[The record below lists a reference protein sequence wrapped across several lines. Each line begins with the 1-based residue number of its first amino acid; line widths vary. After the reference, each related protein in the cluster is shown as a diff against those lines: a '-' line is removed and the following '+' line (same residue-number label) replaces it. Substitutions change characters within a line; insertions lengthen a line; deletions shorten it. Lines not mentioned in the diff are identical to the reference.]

1 MNTKSKKKFIFIALG
16 LLIFVLALSPWFN
29 DDLISSHARSFI
41 SQEIQDEGLIGN
53 KVVDGELICDGL
65 CVDRYPFFTKVGV
78 QDAEWIIPFW
88 GSVYRV
94 K

>member
-1 MNTKSKKKFIFIALG
+1 MTRKKNLLG
-16 LLIFVLALSPWFN
+16 FVVAFLLLAAVTPWLE
-29 DDLISSHARSFI
+29 DDLLSAHARSEI
-41 SQEIQDEGLIGN
+41 SDQVQAENLQGN

-65 CVDRYPFFTKVGV
+65 CVDRYPFLTLAGV
-78 QDAEWIIPFW
+78 QDATWVIPFW